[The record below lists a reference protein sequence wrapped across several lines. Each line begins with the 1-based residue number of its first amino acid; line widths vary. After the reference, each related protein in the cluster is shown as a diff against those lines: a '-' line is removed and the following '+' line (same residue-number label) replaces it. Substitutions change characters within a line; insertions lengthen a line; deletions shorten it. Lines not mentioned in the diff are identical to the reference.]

1 MRPGASRLYLA
12 AALALAASSAFSP
25 VLSAPRAGAGVG
37 TRPAFAGHGGRLIP
51 RPHIG
56 PPRDT
61 YGARA
66 GFLALP
72 GRGFGATD
80 AFFWRRADVRRFGRF
95 GRYGLGFGAFY
106 GLPYGADCDCGVG
119 AYDGEALAGEPK
131 SVGKPEW
138 PTTIGIPPSPVAPP
152 ALYVIGSERRNAS
165 VSRRRSA
172 QVSIRNGIQASGATS
187 GRLASGPMFIQVP
200 SGR

>member
-12 AALALAASSAFSP
+12 AALALAASGAFSP

-37 TRPAFAGHGGRLIP
+37 ARPAFVGQSGRLISRPPVGP
-51 RPHIG
+51 RPG
-56 PPRDT
+56 T
-61 YGARA
+61 YSAQA
-66 GFLALP
+66 GFGVLP
-72 GRGFGATD
+72 GERFGAID
-80 AFFWRRADVRRFGRF
+80 AFFRRRGDFRRFGRF
-95 GRYGLGFGAFY
+95 GRYGPGFGAFY
-106 GLPYGADCDCGVG
+106 GLPYGADCDCGGG
-119 AYDGEALAGEPK
+119 AYDGEAMAGEPK